1 MLDQKHEIV
10 DLWKHLDNVSP
21 AGPVHKY
28 PGIVHLGIN
37 FDLSVSQ
44 TIWLTYD
51 FPTLMAVQSSA
62 LFNLK
67 FENII
72 LDLHIYIGSYVTAF
86 SLKDDFW

>member
-1 MLDQKHEIV
+1 MLDQKNKIV

-28 PGIVHLGIN
+28 PGIVHLGISY
-37 FDLSVSQ
+37 DLSSL
-44 TIWLTYD
+44 TNHLIDIWFSNSD
-51 FPTLMAVQSSA
+51 GSP